1 MDIFEEGN
9 FKIYRVFIENSGRN
23 FNYVIACKDTN
34 ECAVIDPLDAREIL
48 YLIRNE
54 NLTIRYVINTHAH
67 PDHIEGNN
75 AVIKVS
81 MISKILIHP
90 DGLDYVAPR
99 AQAINDGDTIKLGT
113 NEIKVLHTPGHC
125 PEHISLLIDSYIF
138 VGDTVFYS
146 GCGNTKFRGNPG
158 DLYSSIHM
166 KIAELPDSTRI
177 LCGHEY
183 SENNLQFALSVDPEN
198 NEINKKIQEVNFNL
212 SRNKFPLSTIGE
224 EKTYNPFFR
233 LNESSIVDNLK
244 AEHSFRSDDEKS
256 VFIKLRELRNN
267 W

>member
-1 MDIFEEGN
+1 
-9 FKIYRVFIENSGRN
+9 
-23 FNYVIACKDTN
+23 
-34 ECAVIDPLDAREIL
+34 
-48 YLIRNE
+48 
-54 NLTIRYVINTHAH
+54 
-67 PDHIEGNN
+67 
-75 AVIKVS
+75 
-81 MISKILIHP
+81 
-90 DGLDYVAPR
+90 
-99 AQAINDGDTIKLGT
+99 
-113 NEIKVLHTPGHC
+113 
-125 PEHISLLIDSYIF
+125 
-138 VGDTVFYS
+138 
-146 GCGNTKFRGNPG
+146 
-158 DLYSSIHM
+158 M